1 MSKLNN
7 MFIRTTIFGKISKRT
22 FVDEFENYYNNG
34 KEYGNGF
41 GDGWGVENGKV
52 YGWGCGDGHGETTGF
67 CSGYNDKIEYK
78 DSLIYSG
85 AGDGDGQGALNGSIG

>member
-7 MFIRTTIFGKISKRT
+7 WLIKTTIFGKISKRT

-67 CSGYNDKIEYK
+67 CSGYDK
-78 DSLIYSG
+78 DSLIYCG
-85 AGDGDGQGALNGSIG
+85 AGDGDGQGALNGSIK